1 VNSLVPIQ
9 GNHHDHCRRV
19 QIAGFNA
26 KRVSIAS
33 VIKAATVLGRE
44 IAMELP
50 GVVFSQAAVLAGDD
64 LSKAATPPVGLS
76 AA

>member
-1 VNSLVPIQ
+1 MTTVARI
-9 GNHHDHCRRV
+9 
-19 QIAGFNA
+19 QIASFNA

-33 VIKAATVLGRE
+33 AIKATTVVGRE

-50 GVVFSQAAVLAGDD
+50 GVVFSQDAVLAGGD
-64 LSKAATPPVGLS
+64 LSKAATPPLGLS